1 MVCREIEK
9 YESKN
14 KGGIKM
20 ENKPFESILNYLKDE
35 NVISKKEF
43 DYLNNDEVAAKNTIL
58 YYYNNVDDP
67 NVNMLVELNW
77 DYFLELEEE

>member
-1 MVCREIEK
+1 MEK
-9 YESKN
+9 
-14 KGGIKM
+14 
-20 ENKPFESILNYLKDE
+20 KPFESILNYLKDE

-43 DYLNNDEVAAKNTIL
+43 DYLNNDEAAAKNSIL

-67 NVNMLVELNW
+67 KVNLLVEINW

>member
-1 MVCREIEK
+1 
-9 YESKN
+9 
-14 KGGIKM
+14 M
-20 ENKPFESILNYLKDE
+20 ENKPFKSILNYLKDE

-43 DYLNNDEVAAKNTIL
+43 DYLNNDEAAAKNSIL

-67 NVNMLVELNW
+67 KIDLLVEMNW

>member
-1 MVCREIEK
+1 
-9 YESKN
+9 
-14 KGGIKM
+14 M

-43 DYLNNDEVAAKNTIL
+43 DYLNNDEAAAKNTIL
-58 YYYNNVDDP
+58 YYYDNVDDP
-67 NVNMLVELNW
+67 NVNMLVEINW

>member
-1 MVCREIEK
+1 
-9 YESKN
+9 
-14 KGGIKM
+14 M

-43 DYLNNDEVAAKNTIL
+43 DYLNNDEAAAKNTIL
-58 YYYNNVDDP
+58 YYYDNVDDP
-67 NVNMLVELNW
+67 KVNLLVEINW

>member
-1 MVCREIEK
+1 MK
-9 YESKN
+9 
-14 KGGIKM
+14 
-20 ENKPFESILNYLKDE
+20 NKPFESILNYLKDE

-43 DYLNNDEVAAKNTIL
+43 DYLNNDETAAKNSIL

-77 DYFLELEEE
+77 DYFMELDEE

>member
-1 MVCREIEK
+1 MEK
-9 YESKN
+9 
-14 KGGIKM
+14 
-20 ENKPFESILNYLKDE
+20 KPFESILNYLKDE

-43 DYLNNDEVAAKNTIL
+43 DYLNNDEAAAKNTIL

-67 NVNMLVELNW
+67 NVNMLVEMNW

>member
-1 MVCREIEK
+1 
-9 YESKN
+9 
-14 KGGIKM
+14 M

-67 NVNMLVELNW
+67 KVNLLVEMNW
-77 DYFLELEEE
+77 GYFLELEEE